1 MTDSGAADALIHAAT
16 HLRFSDLPQAVVT
29 MTTHCVLDTL
39 GVALAGTDEP
49 AARIVR
55 QTLAAEHADGPAR
68 IWGTSQS
75 TAASAAATVNGTA
88 AHALDFDDWAP
99 GSGIHPSAPILPA
112 LVAVGEEIG
121 CSGEQLIAAYV
132 AGYEVQERIGM
143 AIGPSHYARGFHTTG
158 TVGTFG
164 AATAVAHLL
173 GANADKLATT
183 LRIAATQAA
192 GLKAMFG
199 SMGKPLHAG
208 RAAAAGVQAARLAM
222 NGFSASEDS
231 LFGAG
236 GFVATHTDELDEMPL
251 RTPFGDPWHVL
262 ETRIKEHAACF
273 GTHGAID
280 AVLTMRGTP
289 NFDPRTV
296 ESIELDIPPI
306 CIGVCTIAEPRTV
319 LESKFSVAFAA
330 ALALVKGTAA
340 ADQFTESALCDP
352 EIGRLTKAV
361 RIRSNPGFA
370 KTETRVCLRMHDG
383 STVDAFADSG
393 RRGWL
398 DDVSEQD
405 RRIADKFRALAG
417 PHVSYP
423 RAVAIADQ
431 VARLERCP
439 DIRTLTRTW
448 TPPE

>member
-1 MTDSGAADALIHAAT
+1 MTECGAAAPLVHAAT

-39 GVALAGTDEP
+39 GVALAGTTEP
-49 AARIVR
+49 VTRIVR
-55 QTLAAEHADGPAR
+55 QTMTAEHADGPAR

-75 TAASAAATVNGTA
+75 TAASVAATVNGTA

-112 LVAVGEEIG
+112 LIAVGEEIG
-121 CSGEQLIAAYV
+121 CSGAELITAYV
-132 AGYEVQERIGM
+132 AGYELQERIGM

-164 AATAVAHLL
+164 AATAVGHLL
-173 GANADKLATT
+173 GANADQLTMA

-222 NGFSASEDS
+222 NGFIASEDA
-231 LFGAG
+231 LFGAQ
-236 GFVATHTDELDEMPL
+236 GFVATHADELDETPL

-262 ETRIKEHAACF
+262 ETRNKEHAACF

-280 AVLTMRGTP
+280 AALTMRGTP
-289 NFDPRTV
+289 NFDPRMI
-296 ESIELDIPPI
+296 EAIELDIPPI
-306 CIGVCTIAEPRTV
+306 CIGVCTIAEPRTM
-319 LESKFSVAFAA
+319 LESKFSIAFVT
-330 ALALVKGTAA
+330 ALALVNGTAA
-340 ADQFTESALCDP
+340 ADQFTEAALHDP
-352 EIGRLTKAV
+352 EIGRLTQSV
-361 RIRSNPGFA
+361 RIRPNPDLA
-370 KTETRVCLRMHDG
+370 KTETQVCLRMHDG
-383 STVDAFADSG
+383 SVVRASADSG
-393 RRGWL
+393 QRSWF

-405 RRIADKFRALAG
+405 QRIQSKFCALAG
-417 PHVSYP
+417 PHVSYS
-423 RAVAIADQ
+423 RAAVIAEQ
-431 VARLERCP
+431 VDRLERCL